1 MASKADA
8 TPRPSRHRKPSTA
21 ALTFGALGVVYGD
34 IGTSPIYAFRE
45 SLVEPARN
53 SLTPVEVLGVISL
66 LVWTLVL
73 VVTVKYVI
81 LILRADNNGEG
92 GILSL
97 FALAQ
102 RALGRR
108 TPALL
113 AIAILGMALFA
124 GDAIIT
130 PAISVLSAVEALA
143 IVAPGA
149 QQVVIPLTLAILAA
163 VFWVQRHGT
172 GRVSIFFGPIM
183 LLWFL
188 TVGVLG
194 LVAIVRNPAVLA
206 AANPFY
212 AIEFLAE
219 HGLGAMPVMGLIFLA
234 VTGAEALY
242 ADLGHFGRR
251 PIRIAWNAIVLP
263 ALVLCYGGQGAE
275 VIGDPAKASDPFF
288 LLAPEGLMLP
298 LVLLATAATVIASQ
312 AVISGAFSM
321 AQQAVQL
328 GFLPRLEVQHTSG
341 VQRGQIYLP
350 QVNGLIFAGV
360 VALVLSFGSSGR
372 LANAYGIAVTGTM
385 MATTILGMVVS
396 RRLWQWSKLKAT
408 LVWVPLLTIELAFF
422 AANVTKVAHGG
433 WVPVVLAVLVGFTI
447 RTWIDGSQY
456 VLRKSRSGGVGIE
469 TLAKSVGR
477 SAHVTEVPGTA
488 VFLTGDRNFAPAA
501 LLHNLKHN
509 HVLHRQ
515 NLIVTVVTET
525 TPTVP
530 ADRRAAVEKL
540 DERFTRIVLSFGYM
554 EEPNVPKALKGAA
567 SLGVSFDI
575 MRTSFFLSRRS
586 FRSSTSEGLPRWQEA
601 IFVTLTKYASNAT
614 DFYRLPTN
622 RVLELGEQLAI

>member
-1 MASKADA
+1 MASPVDA

-73 VVTVKYVI
+73 VVTLKYVV
-81 LILRADNNGEG
+81 LILRADNDGEG

-130 PAISVLSAVEALA
+130 PAISVLSAVEALE

-149 QQVVIPLTLAILAA
+149 DQVVIPLTLAILAA
-163 VFWVQRHGT
+163 LFWVQRHGT
-172 GRVSIFFGPIM
+172 GSVAIFFGPIM

-188 TVGVLG
+188 TVGALG
-194 LVAIVRNPAVLA
+194 LAAIVRTPAVLA

-219 HGLGAMPVMGLIFLA
+219 HGFGAMPVMGLVFLA

-251 PIRIAWNAIVLP
+251 PIRIAWNAVVLP

-275 VIGDPAKASDPFF
+275 VIADPATASNPFF

-298 LVLLATAATVIASQ
+298 LVLLATTATVIASQ

-350 QVNGLIFAGV
+350 QINGLIFAGV

-385 MATTILGMVVS
+385 MATTILGLVVS

-408 LVWVPLLTIELAFF
+408 FVWVPLLMIELAFF
-422 AANVTKVAHGG
+422 AANITKVAHGG

-447 RTWIDGSQY
+447 RAWIDGSQY
-456 VLRKSRSGGVGIE
+456 VLRKSRSAGVAIE
-469 TLAKSVGR
+469 TLARSVGR

-488 VFLTGDRNFAPAA
+488 VFLTGDRSFAPAA

-530 ADRRAAVEKL
+530 ADRRATVEKL

-554 EEPNVPKALKGAA
+554 EEPNVPRALKGAA
-567 SLGVSFDI
+567 ALGVSFDI

-586 FRSSTSEGLPRWQEA
+586 FRSTASEGLPRWQEA
-601 IFVTLTKYASNAT
+601 IFVVLTKYASNAT

>member
-1 MASKADA
+1 MASRTDA

-21 ALTFGALGVVYGD
+21 ALTFAALGVVYGD

-73 VVTVKYVI
+73 VVTVKYVV
-81 LILRADNNGEG
+81 LILRADNDGEG

-130 PAISVLSAVEALA
+130 PAISVLSAVEALE

-149 QQVVIPLTLAILAA
+149 GQVVIPLTLAILAA
-163 VFWVQRHGT
+163 LFWVQRHGT
-172 GRVSIFFGPIM
+172 GSVAIFFGPIM

-188 TVGVLG
+188 SLAALG
-194 LVAIVRNPAVLA
+194 LAAIVRTPAVLA

-212 AIEFLAE
+212 AIEFLVE
-219 HGLGAMPVMGLIFLA
+219 HGLGAMPVMGLVFLA

-275 VIGDPAKASDPFF
+275 VIADSAAAGNPFF

-298 LVLLATAATVIASQ
+298 LVLLATTATVIASQ

-350 QVNGLIFAGV
+350 QINGLIFVGV

-385 MATTILGMVVS
+385 MATTILGLVVS

-408 LVWVPLLTIELAFF
+408 FVWVPLLMIELAFF
-422 AANVTKVAHGG
+422 AANITKVAHGG
-433 WVPVVLAVLVGFTI
+433 WVPVVLAVLVGVTI

-456 VLRKSRSGGVGIE
+456 VLRKSRGAGVGIE

-515 NLIVTVVTET
+515 NLIVTVATET

-540 DERFTRIVLSFGYM
+540 DGRFTRIVLSFGYM

-586 FRSSTSEGLPRWQEA
+586 FRSTASEGLPRWQEA

>member
-1 MASKADA
+1 MASRTDA

-21 ALTFGALGVVYGD
+21 ALTFAALGVVYGD

-73 VVTVKYVI
+73 VVTVKYVV
-81 LILRADNNGEG
+81 LILRADNDGEG

-130 PAISVLSAVEALA
+130 PAISVLSAVEALE

-149 QQVVIPLTLAILAA
+149 GQVVIPLTLAILAA
-163 VFWVQRHGT
+163 LFWVQRHGT
-172 GRVSIFFGPIM
+172 GSVAIFFGPIM

-188 TVGVLG
+188 SLAALG
-194 LVAIVRNPAVLA
+194 LAAIVRTPAVLA

-212 AIEFLAE
+212 AIEFLVE

-275 VIGDPAKASDPFF
+275 VIADPAAAGNPFF

-298 LVLLATAATVIASQ
+298 LVLLATTATVIASQ

-350 QVNGLIFAGV
+350 QINGLIFVGV

-396 RRLWQWSKLKAT
+396 LRLWHWSKLKAT
-408 LVWVPLLTIELAFF
+408 FVWIPLLMIELAFF
-422 AANVTKVAHGG
+422 AANITKVAHGG
-433 WVPVVLAVLVGFTI
+433 WVPVVLAVLVGVTI

-456 VLRKSRSGGVGIE
+456 VLRKSRGAGVGIE

-515 NLIVTVVTET
+515 NLIVTVATET

-540 DERFTRIVLSFGYM
+540 DGRFTRIVLSFGYM

-586 FRSSTSEGLPRWQEA
+586 FRSTASEGLPRWQEA

>member
-1 MASKADA
+1 MVL
-8 TPRPSRHRKPSTA
+8 
-21 ALTFGALGVVYGD
+21 ALGALGVVYGD
-34 IGTSPIYAFRE
+34 IGTSPIYALRE
-45 SLVEPARN
+45 SLVEPSRN
-53 SLTPVEVLGVISL
+53 SLTEVEVLGVVSL

-73 VVTVKYVI
+73 IVTLKYVV
-81 LILRADNNGEG
+81 LILRADNDGEG

-102 RALGRR
+102 RAIGRR

-130 PAISVLSAVEALA
+130 PAISVLSAVEGLE

-149 QQVVIPLTLAILAA
+149 GRVVMPLTLAILAA
-163 VFWVQRHGT
+163 VFWVQRHGS

-183 LLWFL
+183 FSWFL
-188 TVGVLG
+188 SIGALG
-194 LVAIVRNPAVLA
+194 LAGIVRHPGVLA

-212 AIEFLAE
+212 AIEFLVE
-219 HGLGAMPVMGLIFLA
+219 HGLGALPVMGLVFLA

-275 VIGDPAKASDPFF
+275 VIADPARAANPFF
-288 LLAPEGLMLP
+288 LLAPAGLMLP
-298 LVLLATAATVIASQ
+298 LVLLATTATVIASQ

-328 GFLPRLEVQHTSG
+328 GFLPRLEVRHTSG
-341 VQRGQIYLP
+341 AQRGQIYLP

-360 VALVLSFGSSGR
+360 VALVLGFGSSGR

-385 MATTILGMVVS
+385 VATTILGMVVS
-396 RRLWQWSKLKAT
+396 RRLWRWSRSRVAF
-408 LVWVPLLTIELAFF
+408 VWVPLLVIELAFF

-433 WVPVVLAVLVGFTI
+433 WVPVALAVLVGLTI
-447 RTWIDGSQY
+447 RTWIDGSRH
-456 VLRKSRSGGVGIE
+456 VLQKSRSAAVGIE
-469 TLAKSVGR
+469 TLARSLAR

-488 VFLTGDRNFAPAA
+488 VFLTADRSFAPAA

-515 NLIVTVVTET
+515 NLIVTVATAT

-530 ADRRAAVEKL
+530 AESRATVEKL
-540 DERFTRIVLSFGYM
+540 DERFTRVVLGFGYM
-554 EEPNVPKALKGAA
+554 EEPNVPKALKGAG
-567 SLGVSFDI
+567 LSFDI

-586 FRSSTSEGLPRWQEA
+586 FRSAASEGLPRWQEA

-622 RVLELGEQLAI
+622 RVLELGEQLTI